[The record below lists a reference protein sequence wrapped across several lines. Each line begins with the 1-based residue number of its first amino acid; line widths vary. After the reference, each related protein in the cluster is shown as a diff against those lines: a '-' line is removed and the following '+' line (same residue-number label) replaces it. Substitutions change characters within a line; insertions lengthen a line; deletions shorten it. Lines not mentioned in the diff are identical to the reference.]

1 MISRFFKRMIE
12 DDAAWDI
19 YVGILAALPDNH

>member
-1 MISRFFKRMIE
+1 MISRFIQRMIE

-19 YVGILAALPDNH
+19 CVSIFAALPDNH

>member
-1 MISRFFKRMIE
+1 MISRYIKRIIE

-19 YVGILAALPDNH
+19 YMGILAALPDNH